1 MCWLTAWLN
10 FSKARDNA
18 DLDRCVDG
26 GSLGILK
33 VDLSQRKRHSDG
45 KDNDDKSHKSPIRGL
60 GLFFAVILPL
70 QIGHRDAS
78 LLHSI
83 EDYILAHTLGRLIDP
98 SEN

>member
-1 MCWLTAWLN
+1 MKAEN
-10 FSKARDNA
+10 SAARAMSGAADRGSKARDNA

-78 LLHSI
+78 LCIQSR
-83 EDYILAHTLGRLIDP
+83 TTF
-98 SEN
+98 